1 MSSDMHTSRLDQFS
15 LLAPAKVNLF
25 LHITGRRENGFHEL
39 ESLFVRTSFGDQ
51 VTVEAADRLSL
62 HITGPFSD
70 VLSQYP
76 CDSNLV
82 MKAAKCML
90 AYHDKKAGAKITL
103 EKNLPLA
110 SGIGGGSADAAA
122 TLLALM
128 ELWQVDISSTDL
140 HAMALELGADV
151 PACLGNHPQIV
162 KGIGEICQ
170 SVSLG
175 FNAAILLV
183 NPCVSVSTPDVFK
196 AYKAAEIPFSPK
208 LDEKTDIVSTI
219 HLLEKSTRNDLFKPA
234 CSLSPVIDEVIKVM
248 HDLPHQKMVRM
259 SGSGATCFALF
270 NSLAEAEKASEILLE
285 KKPRWWVAPC
295 YIIG

>member
-1 MSSDMHTSRLDQFS
+1 MSSDLHTPSPDQVS

-51 VTVEAADRLSL
+51 VTVDVADALSL
-62 HITGPFSD
+62 HIIGPFSD
-70 VLSQYP
+70 ALKQFP

-82 MKAAKCML
+82 MKAAKSML
-90 AYHDKKAGAKITL
+90 SYHDKKVGAKITL

-122 TLLALM
+122 TMLALIK
-128 ELWQVDISSTDL
+128 LWQVEISSEDL

-151 PACLGNHPQIV
+151 PACLENHPQIV
-162 KGIGEICQ
+162 KGIGEQCQ

-175 FNAAILLV
+175 FNAAMLLV
-183 NPCVSVSTPDVFK
+183 NPGISVSTPDVFE
-196 AYKAAEIPFSPK
+196 AYKATAMHFSPEF
-208 LDEKTDIVSTI
+208 DEKTDLVSTI
-219 HLLEKSTRNDLFKPA
+219 HLMEKATRNDLFKPA
-234 CSLSPVIDEVIKVM
+234 CSLSPEIEEVIKLM
-248 HDLPHQKMVRM
+248 QDLSYQKMVRM

-270 NSLAEAEKASEILLE
+270 NSLLEAEKAAEIILE
-285 KKPRWWVAPC
+285 KKPSWWVAPC
-295 YIIG
+295 QVME

>member
-1 MSSDMHTSRLDQFS
+1 MSNPMHTSRSDQIS

-51 VTVEAADRLSL
+51 VTVEAADKVSL
-62 HITGPFSD
+62 DITGPFSD
-70 VLSQYP
+70 ALSQYS

-82 MKAAKCML
+82 MKAAKSML
-90 AYHDKKAGAKITL
+90 AHHDKKVGAKITL

-128 ELWQVDISSTDL
+128 ELWQVDISSTAL

-151 PACLGNHPQIV
+151 PACLDNHPQIV

-170 SVSLG
+170 SVTLG
-175 FNAAILLV
+175 FDAAVLLV
-183 NPCVSVSTPDVFK
+183 N
-196 AYKAAEIPFSPK
+196 
-208 LDEKTDIVSTI
+208 
-219 HLLEKSTRNDLFKPA
+219 
-234 CSLSPVIDEVIKVM
+234 
-248 HDLPHQKMVRM
+248 Q
-259 SGSGATCFALF
+259 
-270 NSLAEAEKASEILLE
+270 
-285 KKPRWWVAPC
+285 
-295 YIIG
+295 IGRAHV

>member
-1 MSSDMHTSRLDQFS
+1 MSSPMHTSRSDQIS

-51 VTVEAADRLSL
+51 VTVEAADKVSL
-62 HITGPFSD
+62 DITGPFSD
-70 VLSQYP
+70 ALNQYS

-82 MKAAKCML
+82 MKAAKSML
-90 AYHDKKAGAKITL
+90 AYHDKKVGAKITL

-128 ELWQVDISSTDL
+128 ELWQVDISSTAL

-151 PACLGNHPQIV
+151 PACLDNHPQIV

-170 SVSLG
+170 SVTLG
-175 FNAAILLV
+175 FDAAVLLV
-183 NPCVSVSTPDVFK
+183 NPGISVSTPDVFK
-196 AYKAAEIPFSPK
+196 AYKAAEISFSTK
-208 LDEKTDIVSTI
+208 LEKKTDIVSTI
-219 HLLEKSTRNDLFKPA
+219 QRLEKVTRNDLLKPA
-234 CSLSPVIDEVIKVM
+234 RSLSPVIDEVIKEM
-248 HDLPHQKMVRM
+248 HNLPNQKMVRM

-270 NSLAEAEKASEILLE
+270 NSLLDAEKASEFIRE
-285 KKPRWWVAPC
+285 KNPSWWVAPC
-295 YIIG
+295 HVIG